1 MISSY
6 PLSQIRQQFPA
17 LRTGGAL
24 FDGPGGTQTPTAV
37 ADAIR
42 DTMVSPV
49 SQRGRNNHG
58 EQTADRIVRA
68 GRQAI
73 GDLLNVDPRAVFFG
87 RSATQI
93 TFDVARAIARN
104 LTSEHEIVASR
115 LDHDANVRPW
125 VMAATLSGATLRWID
140 FDRETGD
147 LTVEDVRRV
156 LSDRTKIVAV
166 TAASNLY
173 GTAPDIAAISEA
185 VHAVGADIYV
195 DAVAYTAHEL
205 VDATALGADY
215 IVCSPYKFC
224 GPHIGV
230 LGSSVEKLEALVP
243 DKLRPSTMQVPERFE
258 LGTLPYEFI
267 AGVTATVDFLA
278 GIIPGNGSRRER
290 LARSYAAVKQ
300 HEEALFDRLIAGLTS
315 IPGVDRVGDPKN
327 HVPTALFRINGWTVA
342 DACAELGR
350 ADIAVMGGSFYA
362 SEAEDWADLGEGAIR
377 AGIAPYTSIE
387 DVDHLIHNVRLLA
400 GCADTYRQKEAQ

>member
-1 MISSY
+1 MTSCY
-6 PLSQIRQQFPA
+6 PLSHIRQQFPA

-24 FDGPGGTQTPTAV
+24 FDAPGGTQTPSAV

-42 DTMVSPV
+42 EAMVSPV
-49 SQRGRNNHG
+49 SQRGRNNYC
-58 EQTADRIVRA
+58 EQAADRIVHA
-68 GRQAI
+68 GRAAV

-93 TFDVARAIARN
+93 TFDVARAISRT
-104 LTSEHEIVASR
+104 LTAEDEIVASR

-125 VMAATLSGATLRWID
+125 VMAAQLSGATLRWID
-140 FDRETGD
+140 FDRTTGD
-147 LTVEDVRRV
+147 LTVDDVRRV
-156 LSDRTKIVAV
+156 LNERTRIVAV

-173 GTAPDIAAISEA
+173 GTAPDVAAIAEA

-205 VDATALGADY
+205 VDAVALGADY

-230 LGSSVEKLEALVP
+230 LGSSVAKLEALVP

-278 GIIPGNGSRRER
+278 GIVPGDGPRRER
-290 LARSYAAVKQ
+290 LAQSYAAVKR
-300 HEEALFDRLIAGLTS
+300 HEDALFDRLVAGLAS
-315 IPGVDRVGDPKN
+315 IPGVERIGAPKQ
-327 HVPTALFRINGWTVA
+327 HVPTVLFRISGLATA
-342 DACAELGR
+342 DACAALGR
-350 ADIAVMGGSFYA
+350 ADIAVMGGTFYA
-362 SEAEDWADLGEGAIR
+362 AEAADWADLGEGAIR
-377 AGIAPYTSIE
+377 AGIAPYTSVE
-387 DVDHLIHNVRLLA
+387 DVDRLVQNVRLLA
-400 GCADTYRQKEAQ
+400 G